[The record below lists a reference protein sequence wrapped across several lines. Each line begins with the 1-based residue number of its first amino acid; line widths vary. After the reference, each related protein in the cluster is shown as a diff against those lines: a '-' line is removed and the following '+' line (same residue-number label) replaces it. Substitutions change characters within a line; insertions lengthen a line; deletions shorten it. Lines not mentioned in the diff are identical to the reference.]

1 MNNRFRE
8 WADKHLAGLFV
19 FNLLVLLL
27 IMLQSIGYFDPFL
40 KITAT
45 LVIVIAMIL
54 SIFLLGV
61 RTNGIVILTLIFWF
75 IGFVFKIFKI
85 DIWAE
90 RLGIYTFYSLLLLL
104 PMFIIES
111 TNKKG

>member
-1 MNNRFRE
+1 MNKKFRE

-45 LVIVIAMIL
+45 LIIVIAMVL

-61 RTNGIVILTLIFWF
+61 RANGIIILTLLFWS
-75 IGFVFKIFKI
+75 IGFIFKIFKI

-104 PMFIIES
+104 PMFIIELIR
-111 TNKKG
+111 KRD